1 VPWWWLTPLYV
12 ALAVVALAWQLLVY
26 VKVFDLHGRK
36 AILHYLVSVMLLA
49 LLSCG
54 LGTLASMPLRWW
66 LE

>member
-1 VPWWWLTPLYV
+1 M
-12 ALAVVALAWQLLVY
+12 
-26 VKVFDLHGRK
+26 
-36 AILHYLVSVMLLA
+36 LHYLVSVILRA